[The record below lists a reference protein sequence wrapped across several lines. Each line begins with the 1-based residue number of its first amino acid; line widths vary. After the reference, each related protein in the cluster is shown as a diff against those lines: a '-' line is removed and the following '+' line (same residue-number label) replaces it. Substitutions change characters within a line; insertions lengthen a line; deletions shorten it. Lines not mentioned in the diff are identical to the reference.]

1 MPQMVLD
8 VTPELQERVDFWC
21 GETQQSPDILVIHA
35 LEGYL
40 DDLEDEEPPLNDDEL
55 EGLRIAEQ
63 ELDEGK
69 GIPFSDV
76 MKELW

>member
-1 MPQMVLD
+1 M
-8 VTPELQERVDFWC
+8 
-21 GETQQSPDILVIHA
+21 IHA